1 MDKKTIEILSKCCRG
16 GYMEGL
22 WLCRRAL
29 EGDSTR
35 ILVTPNAEM
44 LSSDGGALLS
54 RADLFVPDG
63 IGIRAAM
70 RRLGR
75 PAQEKT
81 CGIELAQRLFE
92 NYTARGAQ
100 VRVFLLGGRPGVAAR
115 AAERL
120 GERYGGVEICGVH
133 HGYFDVKGEENRG
146 AVKKINASGAEL
158 LIVCMG
164 FPRQERWML
173 ENRHRLPK
181 IRLMM
186 GLGGSLDV
194 WSGDVPRAPEAV
206 RSAGLE
212 WAYRALKQPS
222 RLGRLPNLVRF
233 AADVAALP
241 RERLH

>member
-1 MDKKTIEILSKCCRG
+1 MDKENIEILSKCCRG

-22 WLCRRAL
+22 WQCRRAI
-29 EGDSTR
+29 EGEKTR

-44 LSSDGGALLS
+44 LSSGGGALLS
-54 RADLFVPDG
+54 RADLLFPDG
-63 IGIRAAM
+63 IGIGAAM
-70 RRLGR
+70 RRLGHPPR
-75 PAQEKT
+75 EKT
-81 CGIELAQRLFE
+81 CGIELAGRLFE

-120 GERYGGVEICGVH
+120 GKRYGGVEICGVH
-133 HGYFDVKGEENRG
+133 HGYFDVKGDENRE
-146 AVKKINASGAEL
+146 VIKKISASGAEL

-173 ENRHRLPK
+173 ENRHRMPK
-181 IRLMM
+181 VRLMM

-194 WSGDVPRAPEAV
+194 WSGDLPRAPKAV

-212 WAYRALKQPS
+212 WAYRTLKQPS
-222 RLGRLPNLVRF
+222 RLGRLPNLARF
-233 AADVAALP
+233 AADVATLP
-241 RERLH
+241 RKR